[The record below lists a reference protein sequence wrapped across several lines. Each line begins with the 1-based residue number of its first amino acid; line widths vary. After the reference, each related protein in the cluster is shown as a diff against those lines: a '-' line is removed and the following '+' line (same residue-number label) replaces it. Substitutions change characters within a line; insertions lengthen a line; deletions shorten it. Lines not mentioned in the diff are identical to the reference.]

1 MDISELFP
9 AGPIL
14 SEERQIGRVPAI
26 EALAARIRA
35 GDVTR
40 IFDRRRWGKSSVARA
55 ALARLESDGLI
66 ARRLPLDEYP
76 TSEAAATFLASAF
89 ASPAARAVKSTRS
102 LGSRIADPLRRA
114 GQTLGSPETSLMGE
128 LLAGLGS
135 EQLTLQR
142 VLELIPEELARTSKR
157 AALAIDE
164 AHIIAKWSEQERA
177 ALRAFFARD
186 DRQTGV
192 VLASSE
198 ASAEETLKQPEIL
211 GYLGEHFQLAPI
223 AEDDWRHGL
232 RERFDHADVPIAPN
246 ALDLLLDESRG
257 HPYCTMLLAKHA
269 AELGLTFGEVTLS
282 VVQVALPTVREHEAW
297 KLR

>member
-26 EALAARIRA
+26 EALAARLRA

-55 ALARLESDGLI
+55 ALTRLETDGLI

-76 TSEAAATFLASAF
+76 TSAAAATFLASTF
-89 ASPAARAVKSTRS
+89 ASPAARVAQSTRR
-102 LGSRIADPLRRA
+102 LGGRLGAPLKRVGR
-114 GQTLGSPETSLMGE
+114 TIGSPETSLVGE
-128 LLAGLGS
+128 LLGGLS
-135 EQLTLQR
+135 AEQLTLQN
-142 VLELIPEELARTSKR
+142 VLMLIPQELAKTGKR

-164 AHIIAKWSEQERA
+164 AHVIAKWSDEERA

-186 DRQTGV
+186 DRCTGV

-198 ASAEETLKQPEIL
+198 ARAEEMLKQPEVL
-211 GYLGEHFQLAPI
+211 GYLGEHFTLPPI
-223 AEDDWRHGL
+223 ADADWRHGL
-232 RERFDHADVPIAPN
+232 RERFDRAGVPIAPD

-269 AELGLTFGEVTLS
+269 AARS
-282 VVQVALPTVREHEAW
+282 RSALC
-297 KLR
+297 

>member
-26 EALAARIRA
+26 EALAAHLRA
-35 GDVTR
+35 GDVIR

-55 ALARLESDGLI
+55 ALARLETEGLI
-66 ARRLPLDEYP
+66 ALRLPLDEYP
-76 TSEAAATFLASAF
+76 TSAAAAAFLASAC
-89 ASPAARAVKSTRS
+89 ASPAARVVKRTRW
-102 LGSRIADPLRRA
+102 LGSRIGDPLKRA
-114 GQTLGSPETSLMGE
+114 GKSFGSPETSLVGE
-128 LLAGLGS
+128 LLDGLGA

-142 VLELIPEELARTSKR
+142 VLKLIPDELARTGKR

-164 AHIIAKWSEQERA
+164 AHVIAKWDDEERA

-186 DRQTGV
+186 DRRTGV

-198 ASAEETLKQPEIL
+198 ASAEEMLKKPEVL
-211 GYLGEHFQLAPI
+211 GYLGEQFRLAPI
-223 AEDDWRHGL
+223 ADDDWRHGL
-232 RERFDHADVPIAPN
+232 RERFDRAGVPIAPD
-246 ALDLLLDESRG
+246 ALDLLLDESRD
-257 HPYCTMLLAKHA
+257 PYCTMLLAKHA
-269 AELGLTFGEVTLS
+269 AELGVTFSEVTIS
-282 VVQVALPTVREHEAW
+282 VVHIALPTVREHDAW

>member
-1 MDISELFP
+1 MDISEIFP

-26 EALAARIRA
+26 EALAAHIRS

-55 ALARLESDGLI
+55 ALARLESEGLI
-66 ARRLPLDEYP
+66 AQRLPLDEYP
-76 TSEAAATFLASAF
+76 TSQAAATFLASAF
-89 ASPAARAVKSTRS
+89 ASPAARLAKDTRS
-102 LGSRIADPLRRA
+102 LGSRLADPLRRA
-114 GQTLGSPETSLMGE
+114 GQTLGSPETSLIGD
-128 LLAGLGS
+128 LLAGLGT

-142 VLELIPEELARTSKR
+142 VLTLIPDELARTEKR

-164 AHIIAKWSEQERA
+164 AHVIAKWSSEDRA

-186 DRQTGV
+186 DRRTGV
-192 VLASSE
+192 VMASSE
-198 ASAEETLKQPEIL
+198 ARAEEMLKQPDVL

-223 AEDDWRHGL
+223 ADEDWRHGL
-232 RERFDHADVPIAPN
+232 RERFDRANVRIAPD
-246 ALDLLLDESRG
+246 ALDLLLAQSRG

-269 AELGLTFGEVTLS
+269 AELGSTFGEVTVS
-282 VVQVALPTVREHEAW
+282 VVQIALPTVREHEAW
-297 KLR
+297 NLR

>member
-26 EALAARIRA
+26 EALAAHLRA

-40 IFDRRRWGKSSVARA
+40 LFDRRRWGKSSVARA
-55 ALARLESDGLI
+55 ALARMETDGLT
-66 ARRLPLDEYP
+66 ALRLPLDEYP
-76 TSEAAATFLASAF
+76 TSAAAAAFLASVF
-89 ASPAARAVKSTRS
+89 ASPAARAARRTRG
-102 LGSRIADPLRRA
+102 LGSRIGDPLKRA
-114 GQTLGSPETSLMGE
+114 GKTLGSPETSLAGR
-128 LLAGLGS
+128 LLDGLGA
-135 EQLTLQR
+135 EQLTLR
-142 VLELIPEELARTSKR
+142 HVLTLIPGELARTGKH

-164 AHIIAKWSEQERA
+164 AHVIAKWDDEERA

-186 DRQTGV
+186 DRRTGV

-198 ASAEETLKQPEIL
+198 AGAEEMLKTPEVL
-211 GYLGEHFQLAPI
+211 GYLGEHFRLAPI
-223 AEDDWRHGL
+223 ADEDWRHGL
-232 RERFDHADVPIAPN
+232 RERFERAGVPIAPG
-246 ALDLLLDESRG
+246 ALDLLLEESCG

-269 AELGLTFGEVTLS
+269 AELGVTFGDVTVG
-282 VVQVALPTVREHEAW
+282 VVRVALPTVREHEAW